1 VTIPTADN
9 GHGGSGSTPIA
20 DISALFAMYQA
31 GLVFH
36 GVCAITRLGV
46 ADALAE
52 GPRPLGELAAEIN
65 VDPDALRRVL
75 RLLAGHGY
83 IAFSAPGAR
92 EGGGGGGGER
102 AEDRDDEVA
111 LIGPGL
117 LLSGRHPASLG
128 ATFATLGISDVAH
141 ALDEVIRTGRPACPG
156 VLGEGF
162 WEYLARRP
170 KEQAVF
176 SSAMAEQAQLLSLPC
191 VDLLDWPDTGTI
203 VDVAGG
209 TGILLAAVL
218 ETAPGARGI
227 LLDQPQ
233 VLGRAGA
240 LLAEAGVADRC
251 DLRPGDL
258 FAPPPPAELYLLSR
272 VLHDWDDEHVVR
284 ILRTLA
290 AGAGAPGASAGRP
303 SLRIFEDLLPQDG
316 LPTAVQCWSDVVM
329 MALYDGARERTLAD
343 FEKLLD
349 RGGWRLE
356 RAVAG
361 PPGINVIEAV
371 LRDSQTRWPAGRPAS
386 STAPG
391 GHA

>member
-1 VTIPTADN
+1 MTLPTAGN
-9 GHGGSGSTPIA
+9 GYGGGGSTPIA
-20 DISALFAMYQA
+20 DISALFDMYQA

-36 GVCAITRLGV
+36 SVCAITRLGV
-46 ADALAE
+46 ADALAD
-52 GPRPLGELAAEIN
+52 GPRPLAELAAGIN
-65 VDPDALRRVL
+65 ADRDALRRVL

-83 IAFSAPGAR
+83 IAFSAPDAR
-92 EGGGGGGGER
+92 EGEGRGEGRGER
-102 AEDRDDEVA
+102 TKDQDDEVA

-117 LLSGRHPASLG
+117 LLSSRHPASLG

-209 TGILLAAVL
+209 TGVLLAAVL
-218 ETAPGARGI
+218 ETAPGAHGI

-290 AGAGAPGASAGRP
+290 VGTDRADAPAAASMRSPAPPSRP
-303 SLRIFEDLLPQDG
+303 RLRIFEDLLPEEG

-343 FEKLLD
+343 FEELLD

-371 LRDSQTRWPAGRPAS
+371 LQDSPAVTRHG
-386 STAPG
+386 
-391 GHA
+391 